1 MASNLIRNIS
11 FEGISRSSCSLAQRH
26 RGRGES
32 LDDLV
37 QVASL
42 ALVTAARRF
51 DPSRGVPFVAYAA
64 PTIDG
69 ELRHHLRDRVGAV
82 RIPRREQQAAVRV
95 SEALGTVSQQLG
107 REASLAEAAD
117 AASLAVGEARRA
129 LETRLAPTPWADL
142 ESCAST
148 AAEEAM
154 DACEVRA
161 LVHAGL
167 RHLDTREREAVRL
180 RFGADLPQSEIGRRM
195 RISQSQASRAPRE
208 RPSRSSDASSLPSWT
223 RQRNLSASP
232 HAA

>member
-1 MASNLIRNIS
+1 MSVASYRGVEPDPEHLVRTHLPLVL
-11 FEGISRSSCSLAQRH
+11 SLAQRH
-26 RGRGES
+26 RGCGES

-42 ALVTAARRF
+42 ALVAAARRF
-51 DPSRGVPFVAYAA
+51 DPSRGVPFGAYAA

-195 RISQSQASRAPRE
+195 RISQSQASRLLAAALEKLRCQLAPELE
-208 RPSRSSDASSLPSWT
+208 R
-223 RQRNLSASP
+223 
-232 HAA
+232 AA